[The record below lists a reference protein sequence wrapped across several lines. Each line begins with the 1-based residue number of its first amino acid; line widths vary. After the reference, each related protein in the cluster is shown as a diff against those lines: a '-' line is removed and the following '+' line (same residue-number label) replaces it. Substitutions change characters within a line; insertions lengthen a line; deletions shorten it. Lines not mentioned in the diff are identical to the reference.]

1 MTTSAYILCVGTEIR
16 DRFAPYDHALE
27 GLLGLATLWVAYAHV
42 WGFERQLDP
51 AYHPSIT
58 LHLYSDAAHGG
69 ILIFFALSG
78 YVIGLTNQAPFSR
91 ANALRY
97 LLRRFIR
104 LYPIYAISI
113 ALAVLVSPHDTW
125 KTVIG
130 NLLFLQ
136 VPVAALLSGNGV
148 LWTLNYEVV
157 YYLAFLA
164 IWYFRPK
171 IAPLVCGTFIVACL
185 GWFIPSFPQSLGGYA
200 AGSLFWLFGL
210 WLAWK
215 RPPAESPSKAPLF
228 AYLLLFIVNERLK
241 LVEGFL
247 NSLGFHNPGHSVVNL
262 TALSFFPICALVFA
276 AVANRPFSS
285 WRPLQVIA
293 FRFLLAYSRYLLA
306 VGDLFENIVW
316 IICSPYIL
324 LAFALVRW
332 RIQPKLL
339 NVFAFLGSLF
349 VWNLRPVYAYDASG
363 SQLLPLEWF
372 YLEFYFKPLGLGCS
386 GNRSFLVVRIKVTA
400 CPKTLVS
407 AIYPRSHLRNID
419 RRNSQRQSESRISIF
434 MEAL

>member
-1 MTTSAYILCVGTEIR
+1 MADAEIR
-16 DRFAPYDHALE
+16 DRFAPPISDPKTRSKVPYNHALE
-27 GLLGLATLWVAYAHV
+27 GLRGLAALWVAYAHV
-42 WGFERQLDP
+42 FGFERQLDP
-51 AYHPSIT
+51 AYHPSST
-58 LHLYSDAAHGG
+58 LHLYSHAAHGG
-69 ILIFFALSG
+69 VLIFFALSG

-136 VPVAALLSGNGV
+136 VPVASLLSGNGV

-185 GWFIPSFPQSLGGYA
+185 GWFIPSFPQTLGGYA
-200 AGSLFWLFGL
+200 AGWLFWLFGL

-215 RPPAESPSKAPLF
+215 RPLAESPSKAPLF
-228 AYLLLFIVNERLK
+228 AYLLLFIANDRLQP
-241 LVEGFL
+241 LAGFL
-247 NSLGFHNPGHSVVNL
+247 NSLGFHNPGHSIVNL
-262 TALSFFPICALVFA
+262 TDLSYFPVGALVFA

-285 WRPLQVIA
+285 WRPLPVIA
-293 FRFLLAYSRYLLA
+293 FGFPLAYSSYLLA

-316 IICSPYIL
+316 IICSAYIL

-332 RIQPKLL
+332 RIQPKVL
-339 NVFAFLGSLF
+339 NVFAFIGSISYGIYVLHMPMMHLVHNSF
-349 VWNLRPVYAYDASG
+349 LWSG
-363 SQLLPLEWF
+363 SPWSFTLRLLVWVALTIGLSWWLELKLQPVLKRWF
-372 YLEFYFKPLGLGCS
+372 QQSILDH
-386 GNRSFLVVRIKVTA
+386 
-400 CPKTLVS
+400 
-407 AIYPRSHLRNID
+407 IY
-419 RRNSQRQSESRISIF
+419 
-434 MEAL
+434 AT